1 MRWPVTRNMMEAT
14 MDEIPIRMAQSR
26 SVLSLISNY
35 TLFDRSVRRCDCEFK
50 NNATEANSRAFR
62 L

>member
-1 MRWPVTRNMMEAT
+1 